1 LRLEKE
7 SSLYV
12 PPKLS
17 YCQEDLEHE
26 LKKIQNIRIRDTS
39 NAKLSYDA
47 ASHGMDPMKY
57 DQLIGIE
64 MSFENDQSK

>member
-1 LRLEKE
+1 MVQL
-7 SSLYV
+7 
-12 PPKLS
+12 
-17 YCQEDLEHE
+17 